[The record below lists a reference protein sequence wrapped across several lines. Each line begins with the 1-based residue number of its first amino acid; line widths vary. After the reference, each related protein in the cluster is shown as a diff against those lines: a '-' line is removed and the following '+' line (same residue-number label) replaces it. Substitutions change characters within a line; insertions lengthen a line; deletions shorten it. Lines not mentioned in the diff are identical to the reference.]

1 MHMLPYMLVV
11 SDSQKEKVY
20 IPPNVL
26 MVDHIAPL
34 NNKTRFL
41 APSPLQ
47 IKTRRL
53 TPQGGLQSGFAASF
67 LFISDEFLK
76 NHCKSQ

>member
-20 IPPNVL
+20 IPPHVL
-26 MVDHIAPL
+26 MVDHIASL

-67 LFISDEFLK
+67 LFISDESSK
-76 NHCKSQ
+76 NYNKS